1 MKSNKAK
8 LFLTAYLQVGLV
20 VLNTRLIA
28 EGNVPAAVAA
38 TFALNYLWTGNVKK
52 VALGSVSDRLVYC
65 AGASIGAF
73 CVMIITEMI

>member
-1 MKSNKAK
+1 MKDKRVH

-28 EGNVPAAVAA
+28 DGNIPAAVAA

-52 VALGSVSDRLVYC
+52 VALGSVTDRLIYC
-65 AGASIGAF
+65 AGASVGAL
-73 CVMIITEMI
+73 CVMIITTMI